1 MQMKRP
7 MVCQDR
13 LGTHTQQSAQRSD
26 SNWSFEKTPFCSVLF
41 FLDVWAFCSFLS
53 RRQVRSN
60 VDPNGDY
67 KDDEIWIALGKAR
80 LEEKVRGLPG
90 DLDYAGKKQ
99 RALFS
104 AVCFTEMIVLSR

>member
-1 MQMKRP
+1 M
-7 MVCQDR
+7 
-13 LGTHTQQSAQRSD
+13 
-26 SNWSFEKTPFCSVLF
+26 FCSQWFSSHANEAPDGLPRQAWNAHTTECTEIGFELEFRENAGRSV
-41 FLDVWAFCSFLS
+41 LS

-67 KDDEIWIALGKAR
+67 TDDEIWIALGKAR

-90 DLDYAGKKQ
+90 DLGYAGKTE
-99 RALFS
+99 RAALFS

>member
-1 MQMKRP
+1 
-7 MVCQDR
+7 
-13 LGTHTQQSAQRSD
+13 
-26 SNWSFEKTPFCSVLF
+26 
-41 FLDVWAFCSFLS
+41 
-53 RRQVRSN
+53 VRSN

-90 DLDYAGKKQ
+90 DLDYAGKTQ